1 MRHGYPDVNALFT
14 GKNTLNP
21 DSYYPSNMKLKIMKT
36 NTTNTARK
44 SAASSPRPLTS
55 LRLAFLALI
64 ITAGFSSCYVS
75 HPYGAHWVPGHYVPG
90 YYHEHWVPGHWA

>member
-36 NTTNTARK
+36 NTTNTTRK
-44 SAASSPRPLTS
+44 SGASSPRPLTS

-64 ITAGFSSCYVS
+64 IAAGFSSCYVS
-75 HPYGAHWVPGHYVPG
+75 HPYGARWVPGHYVPG